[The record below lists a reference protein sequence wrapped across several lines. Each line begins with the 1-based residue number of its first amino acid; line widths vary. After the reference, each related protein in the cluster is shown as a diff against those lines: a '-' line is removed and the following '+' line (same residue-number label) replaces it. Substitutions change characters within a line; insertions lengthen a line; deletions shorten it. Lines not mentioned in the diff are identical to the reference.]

1 MSRLRGGP
9 DIVKPSFEI
18 PDANHD
24 EANHASNEN
33 MEVAR
38 IYAGIQT
45 TAALLAELASS
56 AAVPSSVQR

>member
-1 MSRLRGGP
+1 M
-9 DIVKPSFEI
+9 KPSFEI

-24 EANHASNEN
+24 EANRAPNET

-38 IYAGIQT
+38 FYAGVRT